1 MRSFCSISTRNLWT
15 GIFSRGHR
23 KTRNVNLVS
32 LPTSSG
38 PTDHIDF
45 SDNDVKGQI
54 CPEQKKILALESKLS
69 IVQPLDHYHFPPECT
84 AMSPST
90 ILSAQSTCQP
100 LSICSSSAEVPTS
113 SSAINLEDSKGLS
126 NFDKF
131 SQRNGHMSIQRLKP
145 LPHSMP
151 TRNSLTA
158 MPRPKRIILVRH
170 GESEGNTQEI
180 LYTQIPDWKIALNPR
195 GLRQA
200 WDAGTK
206 IKEIVKEEPVYVYH
220 SPYQR
225 AVQTCRQLI
234 QALDYEQIQGLR
246 EEPRIAEQ
254 QFGNLQNLNTIR
266 QNKHERSKFGRFFY
280 RFPNGEAG
288 LDVYIRVSGFIGTLR
303 RDHLQEGSNV
313 IIITHGLA
321 LRLFLMRWFQWSV
334 EQFEATHNPPN
345 CGIAVMERLPE
356 DGRYRLTQET
366 LDMIGAENAPKT
378 SVIGRSFLG
387 KAYVD
392 TFMAY

>member
-1 MRSFCSISTRNLWT
+1 M
-15 GIFSRGHR
+15 FSRSNR
-23 KTRNVNLVS
+23 KAKNVIMNS
-32 LPTSSG
+32 APTSSS
-38 PTDHIDF
+38 PPDHIDF
-45 SDNDVKGQI
+45 SDNDAKGQI
-54 CPEQKKILALESKLS
+54 CPEQRKVLALESKLS
-69 IVQPLDHYHFPPECT
+69 LVQPLDHYHF
-84 AMSPST
+84 SPRRTSIT
-90 ILSAQSTCQP
+90 PTSLLCAENTCQFP
-100 LSICSSSAEVPTS
+100 GQHSLCSPPQQQTPVP
-113 SSAINLEDSKGLS
+113 GLPDKPDGNAVP

-131 SQRNGHMSIQRLKP
+131 FERNGHMSIQRLKP
-145 LPHSMP
+145 LPDSMP
-151 TRNSLTA
+151 TRNSLMA

-195 GLRQA
+195 GLQQA
-200 WDAGTK
+200 WDAGLR
-206 IKEIVKEEPVYVYH
+206 IKNIVKDEPAYIYH

-303 RDHLQEGSNV
+303 RDHLQEDSNV

-366 LDMIGAENAPKT
+366 LNMIGAENAPKT

-387 KAYVD
+387 RAYVD